1 MGDNMKRSLSIKSIA
16 LFESIRPFTTL
27 LGLGGAYLGGII
39 AGASPF
45 SIPLLLAMVVVG
57 LATAGSMPY
66 NDFFD
71 HEIDKIS
78 HPKRP
83 IPSKRITANEA
94 LYFSYVLFGLALV
107 ISFFI
112 NYICFGIVLMSI
124 GLLYVYEVF
133 MKNQGFAGNVLVA
146 FMGAIS
152 FTFGGAAVGKPFA
165 SIILSLIAFFLF
177 TGREILK
184 DVEDVKGD
192 LLSRVTLPMR
202 IGEKNAA
209 IVGAV
214 ALIIAIILTP
224 FPYILGQLK
233 IGYLIFISI
242 VDFICLYA
250 IIETLKDLRNTTKTV
265 SLLRIASAV
274 GIVAIIIGAIL

>member
-1 MGDNMKRSLSIKSIA
+1 MKRSLSIKSIA

-27 LGLGGAYLGGII
+27 LGLGGAYLGGIV
-39 AGASPF
+39 AGAPLF
-45 SIPLLLAMVVVG
+45 SVPLLLAMVVVA
-57 LATAGSMPY
+57 LALAGSMPF
-66 NDFFD
+66 NDYFD

-83 IPSKRITANEA
+83 IPSKRITPNEA

-112 NYICFGIVLMSI
+112 NYTCFGIVLFSI
-124 GLLYVYEVF
+124 GLLYVYEVY

-152 FTFGGAAVGKPFA
+152 FTFGGAAVGNPFA
-165 SIILSLIAFFLF
+165 SITLSLITFFLF

-192 LLSRVTLPMR
+192 LISRITLPMK

-209 IVGAV
+209 IVGSV
-214 ALIIAIILTP
+214 ILFIAMILTP
-224 FPYILGQLK
+224 VPYILGQLK

-242 VDFICLYA
+242 VDIICLYA
-250 IIETLKDLRNTTKTV
+250 VINMLRDLRNTTKTV
-265 SLLRIASAV
+265 SLLRTASAI
-274 GIVAIIIGAIL
+274 GIIAIIIGAIL